1 MDDRDA
7 LHLGHLL
14 DAAKKAHAK
23 VRRVDR
29 PGFDADENLHPA
41 VTLLIPRVGESA
53 HRLSPE
59 ARVEIEDVPW
69 QDVIGMRHRLVH
81 DYMHIDL
88 EIVWNTAMYDLPPLV
103 AAVQRALES

>member
-23 VRRVDR
+23 VSRVDR
-29 PGFDADENLHPA
+29 AAFDADENLQLA
-41 VTLLIPRVGESA
+41 VTLLIQRVGESA
-53 HRLSPE
+53 HRLSAE
-59 ARVEIEDVPW
+59 ARNEIEDVPW

-81 DYMHIDL
+81 DYMHVDL
-88 EIVWNTAMYDLPPLV
+88 DIVWNTAMYDLPPLI
-103 AAVQRALES
+103 AAVERPMET